1 MRRDVTKLLQNEFDE
16 FDDLFSDLEV
26 ASSFYQ
32 LARIY
37 CLITTDSK
45 VTKRVSCQW
54 LEKIKQSLT
63 QYKDYSPIEQRLES
77 NAERAIRVLSHGEIF
92 NDDELLLVLTLLIEI
107 EFDLML
113 LSETGVGLNYNLRL
127 DDIHSDLDEIKNSSE
142 NKGAYFSALAML
154 QKNNQFF
161 QYSRYFS

>member
-1 MRRDVTKLLQNEFDE
+1 
-16 FDDLFSDLEV
+16 
-26 ASSFYQ
+26 
-32 LARIY
+32 
-37 CLITTDSK
+37 
-45 VTKRVSCQW
+45 
-54 LEKIKQSLT
+54 
-63 QYKDYSPIEQRLES
+63 
-77 NAERAIRVLSHGEIF
+77 LSHGEIF